1 MRAVLCRAFG
11 PPESLAIDE
20 APRPEPGPGQVRIAV
35 HAAGLNFADTLMV
48 GGTYQVKPPF
58 PFAPG
63 LECAGTVAEA
73 GSGARRFQPGD
84 RVMAVTSWG
93 AMAEEA
99 AADES
104 LAFRIPDRMSFA
116 EAAAFPVA
124 YGTVAHALLD
134 RGRLQ
139 PGESLVVHGAGGGV
153 GLAAVEIGALLG
165 ARVIAT
171 AGGEDKLKLAREHG
185 ALHGVNYATE
195 SIRDRVKEL
204 TEGRGADVIFDAVG
218 GDAFDQSLRAIAWDG
233 RLLVVGFASGRIPS
247 APANLILVKGISVVG
262 VHWGDFARR
271 DPARNRAHFER
282 MFDWYRA
289 GKLKPHVSAAFP
301 MDQAAAA
308 MNAMLSRR
316 TTGKVVVTVR
326 PD

>member
-1 MRAVLCRAFG
+1 LRAVLCRAYG
-11 PPESLAIDE
+11 PPESLVMED
-20 APRPEPGPGQVRIAV
+20 APPPVPAKGQVRIKV

-58 PFAPG
+58 PFSPG
-63 LECAGTVAEA
+63 LECAGTVAEVGA
-73 GSGARRFQPGD
+73 DARRFAVGD

-99 AADES
+99 VAEEAKV
-104 LAFRIPDRMSFA
+104 FRIPESMSFA

-124 YGTVAHALLD
+124 YGTVAHGLLD

-139 PGESLVVHGAGGGV
+139 PGETLVVHGAGGGV
-153 GLAAVEIGALLG
+153 GLCAVEVGALLG
-165 ARVIAT
+165 AKVIAT
-171 AGGEDKLKLAREHG
+171 AGGAEKLKLARDHG
-185 ALHGVNYATE
+185 AAHGINYATE

-204 TEGRGADVIFDAVG
+204 TDGKGADVIFDAVG
-218 GDAFDQSLRAIAWDG
+218 GDAFDQSMRCIAWDG

-247 APANLILVKGISVVG
+247 APANLILVKGISVIG
-262 VHWGDFARR
+262 VFWGDFAMR
-271 DPARNRAHFER
+271 DPARSRAHFER

-289 GKLKPHVSAAFP
+289 GKLKPHVSATFP
-301 MDQAAAA
+301 LDQTAAA
-308 MNAMLSRR
+308 MQAMLSRR
-316 TTGKVVVTVR
+316 TTGKVVIAVR